1 MRESLWLELDHI
13 DSVLL
18 LTAIRQAIAKS
29 IVAFY
34 QKYEL
39 PAFVR
44 LFGLTPC
51 VLPGPRSETQDA
63 TGLG

>member
-1 MRESLWLELDHI
+1 MRESVWLELDHI

-39 PAFVR
+39 FCFCSFVR
-44 LFGLTPC
+44 PSC
-51 VLPGPRSETQDA
+51 PWN
-63 TGLG
+63 